1 MKPVWIVDDDQSIR
15 WVLEKALERAGMGAR
30 SFPSGAELL
39 EALEESQ
46 PSVLV
51 TDVRMPGIDGLTLLH
66 KVKEAHPDLPV
77 IVMTAFTD
85 LSSTVEAFQKGA
97 FDYLPKPF
105 DINAALA
112 LIQRAAQR
120 EPEKI
125 GRASCRER
133 VQGVGEQGMRIR

>member
-85 LSSTVEAFQKGA
+85 LSSTVEAFQKGRSEEHTSE
-97 FDYLPKPF
+97 L
-105 DINAALA
+105 
-112 LIQRAAQR
+112 QSR
-120 EPEKI
+120 ENLVCRLLLEKKK
-125 GRASCRER
+125 RTKC
-133 VQGVGEQGMRIR
+133 